1 MHLCLAAIA
10 YLNRSENMNSKIGID
25 MDSLWELGRDL
36 TEVRSALRYYQDKHV
51 LLLFDGK
58 EIETLFLQ
66 QFLEHVLSLQKEKL
80 KKCQRQ
86 GINMALQRKYE
97 GTGTYGR
104 PKTILPDGFNE
115 RIEDCVKKNHPLSDY
130 CDEIEMKKS
139 TFYKYAK
146 RVQERM
152 KIEEKDKK

>member
-58 EIETLFLQ
+58 EIEPLFLQ

-80 KKCQRQ
+80 KSASVRGLIWRCRGSMRGLVRMADRKRSCQ
-86 GINMALQRKYE
+86 MALMSELK
-97 GTGTYGR
+97 
-104 PKTILPDGFNE
+104 IVL
-115 RIEDCVKKNHPLSDY
+115 KKIIH
-130 CDEIEMKKS
+130 
-139 TFYKYAK
+139 
-146 RVQERM
+146 
-152 KIEEKDKK
+152 